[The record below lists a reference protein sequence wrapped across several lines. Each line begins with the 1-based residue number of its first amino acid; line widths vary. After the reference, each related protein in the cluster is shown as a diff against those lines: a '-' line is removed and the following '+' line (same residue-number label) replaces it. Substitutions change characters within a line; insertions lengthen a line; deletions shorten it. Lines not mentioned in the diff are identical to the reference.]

1 MRVVLFQFQGY
12 SGDAAGDLFGSI
24 EEIIGSRGDD
34 TILGDNAGNRQFGLE
49 GDDQIE
55 GDTGND
61 ELSGGEGN
69 DRVSGQYGND
79 ILYGDGGQDLIIGGP
94 GADTFVYRS
103 TTESTV
109 AASDTILDFNM
120 GDVINLSLIDANAL
134 TGGNQAFSFIGNA
147 AFSNTAGELRFSTGV
162 LSADTNGDGIADF
175 AINFTSVASTQAGD
189 FIL

>member
-1 MRVVLFQFQGY
+1 
-12 SGDAAGDLFGSI
+12 
-24 EEIIGSRGDD
+24 
-34 TILGDNAGNRQFGLE
+34 
-49 GDDQIE
+49 
-55 GDTGND
+55 
-61 ELSGGEGN
+61 
-69 DRVSGQYGND
+69 
-79 ILYGDGGQDLIIGGP
+79 
-94 GADTFVYRS
+94 VYRS